1 MRDPERVA
9 GHMFR
14 MGSMAMLLEGATG
27 TQDCDKI
34 LDGSAVIVSILHD
47 VAECIVGDITP
58 HDKVCPSFKD
68 VTNNLRSLGLFLRSP
83 LRRNTQKR

>member
-1 MRDPERVA
+1 MDNKVRDPERVA

-58 HDKVCPSFKD
+58 HDKVSPNFKH
-68 VTNNLRSLGLFLRSP
+68 RAEEKEG
-83 LRRNTQKR
+83 